1 MESKKNV
8 DENADENAEEIIEED
23 LKLEEDTSKGA
34 GQPESNEADSEE
46 DTSINEEEAEEKK
59 EESIDE
65 LKVRLAKAES
75 DLGNYRQ
82 GLISEKAKKRTLVT
96 QNVEQDSKEVV
107 ANTDIQKQ
115 NEQIVLSVLE
125 KQNERKVLRDVINP
139 KSEVFIPEL
148 VDDNQYNE
156 IIGYLPRNLDKLNQ
170 SSIVRA
176 LKIATKLWK
185 EENGIQEKKP
195 DKAVVVRSNLAA
207 GKATSSS
214 GKQAPTKGGLK
225 ILKKSVP
232 VSEWYT

>member
-1 MESKKNV
+1 MAE
-8 DENADENAEEIIEED
+8 DEIEED
-23 LKLEEDTSKGA
+23 LKPEEDTSEGA
-34 GQPESNEADSEE
+34 GQPESNEANSEE
-46 DTSINEEEAEEKK
+46 DTSTNEEEAEEIKVEEK

-65 LKVRLAKAES
+65 LKIRLAKAES

-185 EENGIQEKKP
+185 EENNIQEKKP
-195 DKAVVVRSNLAA
+195 DKAIVVRSNLAS
-207 GKATSSS
+207 GRATVSS
-214 GKQAPTKGGLK
+214 GNQTPTKGGLK